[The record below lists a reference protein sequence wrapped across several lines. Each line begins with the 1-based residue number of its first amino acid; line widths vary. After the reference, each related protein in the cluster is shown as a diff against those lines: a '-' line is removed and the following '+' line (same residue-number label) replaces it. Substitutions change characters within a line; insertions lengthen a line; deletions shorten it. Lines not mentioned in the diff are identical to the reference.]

1 MKMLRFLER
10 TCSSSEVSDDLQE
23 WKSSLSRFN
32 SFITLVL
39 SYPVHI
45 YMLQV
50 LESILFFFSFC
61 SCFYVIFFHF
71 KYSLFIQIAFECHE
85 NSVQGDFG
93 HTQSIS
99 QCFQVQL
106 VTCCDLLVVSLL
118 IWGIFHRFLCK
129 DRLFS

>member
-1 MKMLRFLER
+1 MLRFLER

-50 LESILFFFSFC
+50 LESILFFFSF
-61 SCFYVIFFHF
+61 
-71 KYSLFIQIAFECHE
+71 
-85 NSVQGDFG
+85 
-93 HTQSIS
+93 
-99 QCFQVQL
+99 
-106 VTCCDLLVVSLL
+106 
-118 IWGIFHRFLCK
+118 
-129 DRLFS
+129 